1 MATKSLI
8 LSNGTVL
15 VIKAMNNHVVVFYT
29 EAGEDKEVP
38 FKSMKEVRKWVK
50 QHYNEDL

>member
-15 VIKAMNNHVVVFYT
+15 VVKAVNNHVVVLFT
-29 EAGEDKEVP
+29 EAGEAKEIP
-38 FKSMKEVRKWVK
+38 FKDMKEVRKWVK
-50 QHYNEDL
+50 QHYNEEL